1 MQTAGAAL
9 RYTLLVAC
17 VVMLL
22 GHVCVPLE
30 LESDAVTLAAGSVAE
45 ASGDHGHQASC
56 EALPRSSVGSSASLA
71 GGTPILGCGV
81 PTAESAEVRQALAPI
96 PRPPR
101 FLLFASLLN

>member
-22 GHVCVPLE
+22 GHVCAPLE
-30 LESDAVTLAAGSVAE
+30 LGSHAVTLAGRSMAE
-45 ASGDHGHQASC
+45 ASGDDGHQASC

-71 GGTPILGCGV
+71 GGTPSLACGV
-81 PTAESAEVRQALAPI
+81 PTAGSAEVRQAPAPI

-101 FLLFASLLN
+101 FLLFASLLI